1 MKKTINTNDTI
12 LNVTSSHSSDKIK
25 LNKSVIIKEVEKY
38 ELFDNFCCR
47 DFTDILNEWS
57 HSIETHKYFY
67 HSYECFKHNK
77 SNTTNQAIAKILE
90 TNKELILTSIKSAHH
105 RCYWYYHRYKARTL
119 YKINH

>member
-47 DFTDILNEWS
+47 DFTDILNERS
-57 HSIETHKYFY
+57 HSLVEKRMPHKL
-67 HSYECFKHNK
+67 N
-77 SNTTNQAIAKILE
+77 
-90 TNKELILTSIKSAHH
+90 
-105 RCYWYYHRYKARTL
+105 R
-119 YKINH
+119 